1 MNATHVCS
9 STVAV
14 MVLSKVYADVSE
26 ADVAYNNGDGSAGAS
41 YMTVSSAS
49 AGARE
54 ARRRAAPEQGMAGGR
69 GEVGRVLDVSKL
81 SLYTSLSLPSMMIAI
96 QKIPTYSGHMLAH
109 DTRSPKTR

>member
-14 MVLSKVYADVSE
+14 MVLSKVYADVSV
-26 ADVAYNNGDGSAGAS
+26 ADVAYTNGDGSAGAS
-41 YMTVSSAS
+41 YMTFSSAS

-69 GEVGRVLDVSKL
+69 VERVLDVSKL
-81 SLYTSLSLPSMMIAI
+81 SLYNSLSLPSMMIAI
-96 QKIPTYSGHMLAH
+96 QKIPTYSGNMLAH